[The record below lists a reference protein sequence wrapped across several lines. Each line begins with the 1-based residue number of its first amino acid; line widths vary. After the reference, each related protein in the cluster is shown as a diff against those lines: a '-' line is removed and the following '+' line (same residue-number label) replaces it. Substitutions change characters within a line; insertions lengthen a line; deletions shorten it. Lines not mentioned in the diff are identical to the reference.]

1 MSVVEEKN
9 EASRGVDRMHGV
21 DRMDG
26 VDRMHGVDRMDGVDH
41 MDCVTRAAGQRQE
54 SDKID
59 GGRGSP
65 LHLCRTQASR
75 EGPGRGSEDRYD
87 ELEGRP
93 RDMG

>member
-1 MSVVEEKN
+1 MSQAEQLW

-21 DRMDG
+21 DW
-26 VDRMHGVDRMDGVDH
+26 MHGMDR

-59 GGRGSP
+59 GGQGSP
-65 LHLCRTQASR
+65 LHLCRSQTSR
-75 EGPGRGSEDRYD
+75 EGPGRGSEDRYE